1 LSNLSFKK
9 YAINKKGI
17 LMSLLNLERLK
28 TKTEPRY
35 NKKIIN
41 TTEDNP
47 LSKDIIETMNEIKS
61 NSALII
67 GEGAN
72 INGTIKEKNE
82 ISIQGTVEGDIE
94 CKDLM
99 VGKSGT
105 LKGKIKTDSL
115 SVEGNIEG
123 ELTVKGLLKLMSS
136 GTVSGKISYGSIE
149 IHEGGKLMG
158 ELDYKDSKVLQ
169 EEFTDWKTL

>member
-1 LSNLSFKK
+1 
-9 YAINKKGI
+9 
-17 LMSLLNLERLK
+17 MSLLNLQSLK
-28 TKTEPRY
+28 IKTEPRY

-41 TTEDNP
+41 TAEEKTLP
-47 LSKDIIETMNEIKS
+47 KDFIETIKEAKP

-72 INGTIKEKNE
+72 INGTIKENNE

-99 VGKSGT
+99 VGKSGI
-105 LKGKIKTDSL
+105 LKGKIKTDNL
-115 SVEGNIEG
+115 SVEGNVEG
-123 ELTVKGLLKLMSS
+123 ELTVKGLLKLMAS
-136 GTVSGKISYGSIE
+136 GTVSGKISYGSLQ

-158 ELDYKDSKVLQ
+158 ELDYKDKKVLQ
-169 EEFTDWKTL
+169 EEFKDWKPL

>member
-1 LSNLSFKK
+1 
-9 YAINKKGI
+9 
-17 LMSLLNLERLK
+17 MSLLNLQNLK
-28 TKTEPRY
+28 TKKEPKY
-35 NKKIIN
+35 SNKILQPIDVK
-41 TTEDNP
+41 P
-47 LSKDIIETMNEIKS
+47 LSNEIMDTIKEIKP

-67 GEGAN
+67 GEGAT
-72 INGTIKEKNE
+72 INGTIKENNE
-82 ISIQGTVEGDIE
+82 ISIQGSVEGDIE

-123 ELTVKGLLKLMSS
+123 ELSIKGLLKVMSS
-136 GTVSGKISYGSIE
+136 GTISGKIAYGSLQ

-158 ELDYKDSKVLQ
+158 ELDYKDKDVLQ
-169 EEFTDWKTL
+169 EEFKDWKSL

>member
-1 LSNLSFKK
+1 
-9 YAINKKGI
+9 
-17 LMSLLNLERLK
+17 MSLLNLQSLK
-28 TKTEPRY
+28 TITEPRY

-41 TTEDNP
+41 VAEEKTLPQDF
-47 LSKDIIETMNEIKS
+47 IETIKEIKP
-61 NSALII
+61 NSVLII

-72 INGTIKEKNE
+72 INGTIKENNE

-94 CKDLM
+94 CKDLI

-123 ELTVKGLLKLMSS
+123 ELSVKGLLKLMSS
-136 GTVSGKISYGSIE
+136 GTVSGKIAYGSLQ
-149 IHEGGKLMG
+149 IHEGGKLIG
-158 ELDYKDSKVLQ
+158 ELDYKDKNVLQ
-169 EEFTDWKTL
+169 EDFKDWKTL

>member
-1 LSNLSFKK
+1 MDSIK
-9 YAINKKGI
+9 
-17 LMSLLNLERLK
+17 
-28 TKTEPRY
+28 
-35 NKKIIN
+35 
-41 TTEDNP
+41 
-47 LSKDIIETMNEIKS
+47 EIKP

-67 GEGAN
+67 GEGAT
-72 INGTIKEKNE
+72 INGTIKENNE
-82 ISIQGTVEGDIE
+82 ISIQGSVEGDIE
-94 CKDLM
+94 CKNLM

-136 GTVSGKISYGSIE
+136 GTVSGKITYGSLQ

-158 ELDYKDSKVLQ
+158 ELDYKDKNVLQ
-169 EEFTDWKTL
+169 EEFKDWKSL

>member
-1 LSNLSFKK
+1 
-9 YAINKKGI
+9 
-17 LMSLLNLERLK
+17 MSLLNLQSLK
-28 TKTEPRY
+28 TKTEPQY
-35 NKKIIN
+35 DKKIIN
-41 TTEDNP
+41 TVEDMP
-47 LSKDIIETMNEIKS
+47 ISQDIIEQVKEIKPS
-61 NSALII
+61 SALII

-72 INGTIKEKNE
+72 INGTIKENNE
-82 ISIQGTVEGDIE
+82 ISIEGAVEGDIE

-99 VGKSGT
+99 VGKLGT
-105 LKGKIKTDSL
+105 VKGKIKTDTL

-136 GTVSGKISYGSIE
+136 GTVSGTISYGSLQ

-169 EEFTDWKTL
+169 EEFKDWKTL

>member
-1 LSNLSFKK
+1 
-9 YAINKKGI
+9 
-17 LMSLLNLERLK
+17 MSLLNLQRLK
-28 TKTEPRY
+28 NKTESKY
-35 NKKIIN
+35 NKKIIDTVQEKILSN
-41 TTEDNP
+41 DFVETT
-47 LSKDIIETMNEIKS
+47 KGIKP
-61 NSALII
+61 NSSLII
-67 GEGAN
+67 GEGAT
-72 INGTIKEKNE
+72 INGTIKENNE
-82 ISIQGTVEGDIE
+82 ISIQGIVEGDIE

-136 GTVSGKISYGSIE
+136 GTVSGKISYGSLQ

-158 ELDYKDSKVLQ
+158 ELDYKNKEIKQ
-169 EEFTDWKTL
+169 EEFKDWKTL

>member
-1 LSNLSFKK
+1 
-9 YAINKKGI
+9 
-17 LMSLLNLERLK
+17 MSLLNLKSLK

-35 NKKIIN
+35 NKKIMS
-41 TTEDNP
+41 TSEKEA
-47 LSKDIIETMNEIKS
+47 LSHDIIETIKEIKP
-61 NSALII
+61 NSTLII

-94 CKDLM
+94 CKDLI

-123 ELTVKGLLKLMSS
+123 ELIVKGLLKLMSS
-136 GTVSGKISYGSIE
+136 GIVSGKISYSSLQ

-158 ELDYKDSKVLQ
+158 ELDYKDKEVLQ
-169 EEFTDWKTL
+169 EEFKDWKTL

>member
-1 LSNLSFKK
+1 
-9 YAINKKGI
+9 
-17 LMSLLNLERLK
+17 MSLLNLKSLK

-35 NKKIIN
+35 DKKIIN
-41 TTEDNP
+41 IFKDNL
-47 LSKDIIETMNEIKS
+47 LSHDINETIKEIKPS
-61 NSALII
+61 SALII

-72 INGTIKEKNE
+72 INGTIKENNE
-82 ISIQGTVEGDIE
+82 ISIQGAVEGDIE

-99 VGKSGT
+99 VGKLGT
-105 LKGKIKTDSL
+105 VKGKIKTDTL

-136 GTVSGKISYGSIE
+136 GTVSGTISYGSLQ

-158 ELDYKDSKVLQ
+158 ELDYKDKKVLQ
-169 EEFTDWKTL
+169 EELKDWKTL